1 MNDPWDTLARAIT
14 RLGDRID
21 ALPGIREATVTATA
35 PLEVTFD
42 TDTLGT
48 LVFGSLAHGLQ
59 PGNRVLTVRLA
70 RYVWILGRRGGTA
83 SYAHVVDEPA
93 ETDAPDTF
101 EQGVTVSDVN
111 DGDDG
116 GFPPGADEATLLT
129 VRHGDERAFQLLS
142 AKTSPR
148 LWHRGVN
155 EDGSAWEPWTEIGH
169 GILYGTAAQRAATP
183 SRYWQFWQDT
193 DGDQLLWVGD
203 KSGGWRRYSGFYS
216 WTAAAWDTTQ
226 VSGSMSLAGR
236 TIGATIP
243 TVIEDNERL
252 VCQLIAGGS
261 GFTFV
266 GGSSF
271 VRNANDTTLNFR
283 YMQIGSTVTQAGTIA
298 WWIQQIGEA

>member
-1 MNDPWDTLARAIT
+1 MNEPWDTLAKAIT

-21 ALPGIREATVTATA
+21 ALPGIREATVTATS

-48 LVFGSLAHGLQ
+48 LVFGSLVSWLE
-59 PGNRVLTVRLA
+59 PGDRVLTLRLA
-70 RYVWILGRRGGTA
+70 RYVWVLGRRGGG
-83 SYAHVVDEPA
+83 PA
-93 ETDAPDTF
+93 FITTSPKSDDAPSTF
-101 EQGVTVSDVN
+101 GRGVTVSAIDN
-111 DGDDG
+111 GNTDGY
-116 GFPPGADEATLLT
+116 PAGANLATLLT
-129 VRHGDERAFQLLS
+129 VRHNDFRAFQLLS
-142 AKTSPR
+142 AKTSPM

-155 EDGSAWEPWTEIGH
+155 AGGTEWEPWTEIGH

-216 WTAAAWDTTQ
+216 WTAAAWDTRQ

-298 WWIQQIGEA
+298 WWIQQIGVV